1 MLHDHRR
8 RRSRSFG
15 VRPTFVI
22 SKHFWQF
29 SSSNVKLF
37 VADKLSSK
45 FKGEKSREVLWPHFR
60 VSSDIHFFFYSTLS
74 LYLCSDCLPIRVWV
88 HRTHAWT
95 MALASTRPNPTNWH
109 ACAPRGSRGRAA
121 RSTSALASIAPRIPS
136 ASKENDVN
144 ACQDISVRILHDMGI
159 YLLRSGS
166 ISQWKFLLF
175 NYSHNHHLLL
185 LLLLAMED
193 LSSHQVDEQRF

>member
-1 MLHDHRR
+1 MLHDHRHR
-8 RRSRSFG
+8 FG

-60 VSSDIHFFFYSTLS
+60 VSSDIHFFLLNSLS

-159 YLLRSGS
+159 YLLQRSGS
-166 ISQWKFLLF
+166 RSQWKFLLF
-175 NYSHNHHLLL
+175 NYPHNHHLLL
-185 LLLLAMED
+185 PLLAMED
-193 LSSHQVDEQRF
+193 LSHQVDERRF